1 MLVRTLMPSAP
12 LSFNELFFQVEFK
25 PEWIVDLRDVPACL
39 EANGSSVHDRKCVEA
54 LQQIYG
60 YMTFNNNK
68 FGILS
73 NLTRSWFFRR
83 VGDGRTLH
91 HAGPINHH
99 TFPGSPSILK
109 AYVGIILLE
118 EKDFLQAS
126 DLMPLDRLFGS
137 TGPTALSDRRIAV
150 KQAGNYLAPV
160 KKGA

>member
-1 MLVRTLMPSAP
+1 
-12 LSFNELFFQVEFK
+12 
-25 PEWIVDLRDVPACL
+25 
-39 EANGSSVHDRKCVEA
+39 
-54 LQQIYG
+54 
-60 YMTFNNNK
+60 MTFNNNK

-91 HAGPINHH
+91 YAGPINLH
-99 TFPGSPSILK
+99 TFPGSSSILNT
-109 AYVGIILLE
+109 YVGIILLE
-118 EKDFLQAS
+118 EKEFLHAS

-137 TGPTALSDRRIAV
+137 TGSTALSDRRIVV